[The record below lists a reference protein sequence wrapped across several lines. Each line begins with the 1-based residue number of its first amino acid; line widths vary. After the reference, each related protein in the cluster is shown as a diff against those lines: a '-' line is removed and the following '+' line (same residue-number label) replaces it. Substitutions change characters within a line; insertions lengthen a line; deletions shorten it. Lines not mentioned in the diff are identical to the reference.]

1 MGAHRVRWTLDADEE
16 VFMVFRAGPGN
27 VDPLRTM
34 LLPDAAANAGTP
46 MPKNIGDHEGRSLRA
61 NSLQI

>member
-16 VFMVFRAGPGN
+16 VSWVLKSDPGN
-27 VDPLRTM
+27 VD
-34 LLPDAAANAGTP
+34 LLNARAGADSAATAGTP
-46 MPKNIGDHEGRSLRA
+46 MQKIIGLMRGRSLRA